1 MPSEEARV
9 LSEVRERV
17 VRLETKI
24 DAMAE
29 VREAAETA
37 RDAGVQA
44 LHSGKSAHD
53 RIDEIADNQRWL
65 WRTVVGA
72 ILAAAVAI
80 LTNFQGGG

>member
-9 LSEVRERV
+9 LSDIRERV

-24 DAMAE
+24 DAMTD

-37 RDAGVQA
+37 RDAAMQGLQA
-44 LHSGKSAHD
+44 AKSAHH

-65 WRTVVGA
+65 WRTAVGA
-72 ILAAAVAI
+72 ILAAAVAL
-80 LTNFQGGG
+80 LTNLGGG